1 MEQLSEMVLP
11 HILQHGIQY
20 NVRQKLT
27 DSLGLEKST
36 QPSNIWTAFLV
47 NQQNIKLFKQTEPGI
62 ILASPDLQT
71 IAIFNIISKKK
82 KKERFRG
89 FFMLCII
96 KTHPYNSHTSVLKYV
111 LISSSI
117 PFSFTKPL
125 FSYQQST
132 NLNRI
137 IPQFFGSSNYTPEN
151 PRDSKFP
158 SEGILL
164 RTGGEQQ
171 IKPFQHKFNL
181 AKSRFYFFF
190 PTPRVSSSHRKISR
204 R

>member
-1 MEQLSEMVLP
+1 
-11 HILQHGIQY
+11 
-20 NVRQKLT
+20 
-27 DSLGLEKST
+27 
-36 QPSNIWTAFLV
+36 
-47 NQQNIKLFKQTEPGI
+47 
-62 ILASPDLQT
+62 
-71 IAIFNIISKKK
+71 
-82 KKERFRG
+82 
-89 FFMLCII
+89 MLCII

-125 FSYQQST
+125 FSNQQST

-164 RTGGEQQ
+164 RTRGEQQ

-181 AKSRFYFFF
+181 AKSRFFFF
-190 PTPRVSSSHRKISR
+190 PYTTSIFLPQENIEKVTEARKELKKRYRNFQHSPWGKCCWCR